1 MAQGCSCTVIL
12 NPDKLT
18 KKIKCHRN
26 TEKQSEM
33 KVVTAVAPKAESTDM
48 GQLWDGQ
55 NRG

>member
-1 MAQGCSCTVIL
+1 MIL